1 MLTESSV
8 QKSKIKDE
16 MDISKQWK
24 RIIDTLQDGI
34 LVLDTGGII
43 HATNPAAERL
53 TGYTKSELTGSSC
66 RVLNCSG
73 CKIIGQGKGK
83 EFCKLFI
90 VGRSKLKRC
99 MIKNKKNLSV
109 HILKVASVLE
119 NEQGEVIGAV
129 EVLTDLTDLVT
140 KQQEIETLKHMFHLD
155 DGFNGLLGKTP
166 VMEKLF
172 QLILSVAQSDAPVLI
187 QGESGTGKELVALA
201 VHENSPRKNQPFIK
215 VNCAA
220 LNESLLESELFG
232 HVKGSFTGAD
242 RDRIGRFEAANTG
255 TLFLDE
261 IGDIPLSTQVKLL
274 RVLEEKEVERVGDH
288 HPFPVDIRI
297 ITATNRNLENMIK
310 KGDFREDLFF
320 RINVFPLQCPSLT
333 ARKEDIPLIVENFIN
348 RVCTKNKKPILEIS
362 SEAMEIFLDYH
373 WPGNVREL
381 RNAIE
386 YAAILCNQGW
396 IEPKHI
402 PPKIRDGNQLIC
414 EEHPALSPE
423 TQSNRD
429 ELLSLLRQTR
439 GNQSKLARKL
449 GISRVTLWKR
459 IKQYGIR
466 IPEDI

>member
-1 MLTESSV
+1 
-8 QKSKIKDE
+8 

-34 LVLDTGGII
+34 LVLDTAGVIQ
-43 HATNPAAERL
+43 ASNPAAEKL
-53 TGYTKSELTGSSC
+53 TGYSMAELEGSSC
-66 RVLNCSG
+66 RILNCTG
-73 CKIIGQGKGK
+73 CKIVGKGKGK
-83 EFCKLFI
+83 EFCKLFS

-99 MIKNKKNLSV
+99 IIKNKKDLSV

-119 NEQGEVIGAV
+119 DEQGEVIGAV
-129 EVLTDLTDLVT
+129 EVLTDMTDLVA

-155 DGFNGLLGKTP
+155 EGFNGLLGKTP

-172 QLILSVAQSDAPVLI
+172 HLIVSVAQSDAPVLI

-201 VHENSPRKNQPFIK
+201 IHENSPRRNQPFIK

-232 HVKGSFTGAD
+232 HVKGAFTGAQ

-274 RVLEEKEVERVGDH
+274 RVLEEKVVERVGDH

-297 ITATNRNLENMIK
+297 ITATNRDLERLIEK
-310 KGDFREDLFF
+310 DDFREDLFF
-320 RINVFPLQCPSLT
+320 RINVFPIQCPCLT
-333 ARKEDIPLIVENFIN
+333 ARKEDIPLIIENFIN
-348 RVCTKNKKPILEIS
+348 RICAKNKKPALKIS
-362 SEAMEIFLDYH
+362 SEAMEIFLDYD

-386 YAAILCNQGW
+386 YAAVLCTQGW

-402 PPKIRDGNQLIC
+402 PPKIRKNNQPFS
-414 EEHPALSPE
+414 EAPSLSSE
-423 TQSNRD
+423 VQSNR
-429 ELLSLLRQTR
+429 ETLLSLLKQTR
-439 GNQSKLARKL
+439 GNQSELARKL

-459 IKQYGIR
+459 IKKQGIR

>member
-1 MLTESSV
+1 MD
-8 QKSKIKDE
+8 K

-24 RIIDTLQDGI
+24 RIVETLQDGI
-34 LVLDTGGII
+34 LVLDTQGVIQ
-43 HATNPAAERL
+43 ATNPAAERL
-53 TGYTKSELTGSSC
+53 TGYTKRELKGSSC
-66 RVLNCSG
+66 RILNCTG
-73 CKIIGQGKGK
+73 CTIIGKGK
-83 EFCKLFI
+83 NFCKLFD
-90 VGRSKLKRC
+90 VGQSKLKRC

-119 NEQGEVIGAV
+119 NDQGEIIGAV
-129 EVLTDLTDLVT
+129 EVLTDMTNLVK
-140 KQQEIETLKHMFHLD
+140 KQQEIETLKHMFHMD

-172 QLILSVAQSDAPVLI
+172 QLIVSVAQSDAPVLI

-201 VHENSPRKNQPFIK
+201 IHENSPRKNQPFIK

-220 LNESLLESELFG
+220 LNENLLESELFG
-232 HVKGSFTGAD
+232 HVKGAFTGAE

-297 ITATNRNLENMIK
+297 ITATNRNLENLIK

-320 RINVFPLQCPSLT
+320 RINVFPLQCPCLT
-333 ARKEDIPLIVENFIN
+333 DRKEDIPLIIENFIN
-348 RVCTKNKKPILEIS
+348 RICTKNKKPVLQIS

-386 YAAILCNQGW
+386 YAFVLCTQGW

-402 PPKIRDGNQLIC
+402 PPKIRNGNQIVY
-414 EEHPALSPE
+414 EAPPLSPE
-423 TQSNRD
+423 AQSNRE
-429 ELLSLLRQTR
+429 ELLSLLKQTR
-439 GNQSKLARKL
+439 GNQSELARKL

-459 IKQYGIR
+459 IKKQGIR